1 MKHLVL
7 AIAALGLVAA
17 FGRSAVAYPQ
27 FQLSRDQTCTSCHL
41 APEGGGILNENGG
54 VFAQNTSQLGSAPE
68 FFYGKVPL
76 PSWLTLGG
84 DLRDAWGYVR
94 APQQYLINIPMQ
106 AEVYASAKL
115 PAHLRLYVTA
125 GARPPE
131 NGNTAATYAWSRE
144 HYVMWSQND
153 DGAEGLFVRIGRFMP
168 IFGLRYVEHPTY
180 TRQFGGTQL
189 YSETYGAAVEY
200 ITQLYEV
207 HATGFI
213 KDPIIDPVAH
223 DNGGALYAEYRVI
236 PTASVGVEAMYTKSD
251 IDWKL
256 RGGLT
261 GKLYVKGPDVLLE
274 FEGQVVNQHIES
286 FGLTQ
291 LVGELTAT
299 KFLPMGLWLDV
310 GLGHYDE
317 NIRIKGLDR
326 DALDVNLH
334 WLTTSH
340 IELIA
345 TTRVEII
352 NQGRTLQTDLGGPTG
367 GYALIQA
374 HYRL

>member
-1 MKHLVL
+1 VKRLVL
-7 AIAALGLVAA
+7 ALIVLAGFAGGGRTAL
-17 FGRSAVAYPQ
+17 AYPQ
-27 FQLSRDQTCTSCHL
+27 FQLSRDQMCSSCHL
-41 APEGGGILNENGG
+41 APEGGGMLNENGG
-54 VFAQNTSQLGSAPE
+54 VFAQNFSQFGTAPE
-68 FFYGKVPL
+68 FMYGKIPL
-76 PSWLTLGG
+76 PSWLSLGG
-84 DLRDAWGYVR
+84 DLRAASGYDR
-94 APQQYLINIPMQ
+94 TPQQYLVTFPMQ
-106 AEVYASAKL
+106 AEIYANAKL
-115 PAHLRLYVTA
+115 PAHLRLYIVA
-125 GARPPE
+125 GARPSE
-131 NGNTAATYAWSRE
+131 VGNAAATHAWSRE
-144 HYVMWSQND
+144 HYLMWSQQD
-153 DGAEGLFVRIGRFMP
+153 DGSEGWFVRIGRFMP
-168 IFGLRYVEHPTY
+168 IFGLRYAEHPTY
-180 TRQFGGTQL
+180 TRRFGGTQL

-200 ITQLYEV
+200 ITQVFEA

-213 KDPIIDPVAH
+213 KDPVIDPVAH
-223 DNGGALYAEYRVI
+223 DNGGAFYGEYRVAA
-236 PTASVGVEAMYTKSD
+236 TAAVGAEAMYTKSD

-256 RGGLT
+256 RGGAT
-261 GKLYVKGPDVLLE
+261 GKLYLKGPDILLE

-291 LVGELTAT
+291 LVAEFTAT

-345 TTRVEII
+345 TTRIELI
-352 NQGRTLQTDLGGPTG
+352 NQARTEGTDLGGPTG
-367 GYALIQA
+367 GYALFQA

>member
-1 MKHLVL
+1 
-7 AIAALGLVAA
+7 
-17 FGRSAVAYPQ
+17 
-27 FQLSRDQTCTSCHL
+27 
-41 APEGGGILNENGG
+41 
-54 VFAQNTSQLGSAPE
+54 
-68 FFYGKVPL
+68 
-76 PSWLTLGG
+76 
-84 DLRDAWGYVR
+84 
-94 APQQYLINIPMQ
+94 
-106 AEVYASAKL
+106 
-115 PAHLRLYVTA
+115 

-131 NGNTAATYAWSRE
+131 FGNEAATYAWSRE
-144 HYVMWSQND
+144 HYVMWSQSD
-153 DGAEGLFVRIGRFMP
+153 DGAEGLFVRVGRFMP
-168 IFGLRYVEHPTY
+168 IFGLRYAEHPTY

-200 ITQLYEV
+200 ITQRFEV

-213 KDPIIDPVAH
+213 KDPVIDPVVH

-236 PTASVGVEAMYTKSD
+236 PTASVGAETMYTKSAD
-251 IDWKL
+251 DWKL

-261 GKLYVKGPDVLLE
+261 GKLYLKGPDVLLE
-274 FEGQVVNQHIES
+274 FEGQVVNQHIAS
-286 FGLTQ
+286 YGLTQ

-299 KFLPMGLWLDV
+299 KFLPSGLWLDV

-340 IELIA
+340 LELIA
-345 TTRVEII
+345 TTRIELI

-367 GYALIQA
+367 GYALLQA